1 MRQHLRRQARRPLLG
16 ARHRVAACSGQS
28 EQDPPGSL
36 GRERPDRLHRPQGPP
51 GHRGP
56 VRRGHRSDRGGKAK
70 KAPQVGEVVDP
81 GTSGAVSADRTTAI
95 VQVQYPVQN
104 AQVHTSSVDVI
115 ENAAKATEQD
125 GLKTSVGGS
134 VYSALAGR
142 GAWWLP
148 AWLDRILP
156 DLDVEGTSLQ
166 KAAPAHH
173 KEPQPVS

>member
-1 MRQHLRRQARRPLLG
+1 
-16 ARHRVAACSGQS
+16 
-28 EQDPPGSL
+28 
-36 GRERPDRLHRPQGPP
+36 
-51 GHRGP
+51 
-56 VRRGHRSDRGGKAK
+56 
-70 KAPQVGEVVDP
+70 
-81 GTSGAVSADRTTAI
+81 
-95 VQVQYPVQN
+95 VQN

-115 ENAAKATEQD
+115 ENAAKAAEQD

-142 GAWWLP
+142 GAWWLS